1 MNIIGEYRNKGNAI
15 VRLNIKIAI
24 DECIV
29 L

>member
-1 MNIIGEYRNKGNAI
+1 MNIIGEYRNKGKAI
-15 VRLNIKIAI
+15 VRLNVKIAI

>member
-1 MNIIGEYRNKGNAI
+1 MNIIGEYRNKGKAI

>member
-1 MNIIGEYRNKGNAI
+1 MNIIGEYRNKGKAI
-15 VRLNIKIAI
+15 VRINIKIAI

>member
-1 MNIIGEYRNKGNAI
+1 MNTVGEYWNKGNAI

-24 DECIV
+24 DECIG